1 MLLEAHNLTRC
12 YGRFRAV
19 DDVSF
24 GIARG
29 EVVGLLGPNG
39 AGKSTTM
46 RMLTGF
52 LPPTAGTALVAGVDA
67 HAEPRQA
74 ARHIGYMPENNP
86 LYPRMRVRE
95 FLAFRAELKGLARGT
110 RRRRIVR
117 CMEMCHVI
125 DVAGQII
132 GTLSKG
138 YRQRVGLAD
147 AMLAKPDVLILDEPT
162 IGLDPN
168 QVRETR
174 ALIAGLAADHTVLI
188 STHILAEVEAV
199 CQRVLIIVAGRLAAT
214 DVARGVHKAAAGVE
228 DGRLRSALG
237 LAFEFTAADQQSLNP
252 KGINIL
258 RRFSGVGNVIWGA
271 RTVSADPEWRYLNVR
286 RLFLFLEESIQE
298 STNWVVFEPND
309 RTLWKSL
316 VRNVSAFLKLQ
327 WMQGA
332 LVGDTEEQ
340 AYYVKCD
347 EETNPQESIDL
358 GRVITEIGVAPSKP
372 AEFVIFRISQFA
384 GGAEVSE

>member
-1 MLLEAHNLTRC
+1 MLLEAHHLTRS

-24 GIARG
+24 GIKRG

-52 LPPTAGTALVAGVDA
+52 LPPTAGKALVAGVDA
-67 HAEPRQA
+67 HAAPRRA

-95 FLAFRAELKGLARGT
+95 FLAFRAELKGLARRT
-110 RRRRIVR
+110 RRRRILR
-117 CMEMCHVI
+117 CMEMCSVD

-174 ALIAGLAADHTVLI
+174 ALIAGLAEQHTVLI

-199 CQRVLIIVAGRLAAT
+199 CQRVLIIVAGRLAADDT
-214 DVARGVHKAAAGVE
+214 PAGLAARTLRSQVVAEMQAKAGDAVAALRKLDSVQSVRAESHEGWQRFHITPRSGADPRPAIARLAAERNWALRELVSVRPSLEDVFRKVTTEPRE
-228 DGRLRSALG
+228 DGR
-237 LAFEFTAADQQSLNP
+237 
-252 KGINIL
+252 
-258 RRFSGVGNVIWGA
+258 
-271 RTVSADPEWRYLNVR
+271 
-286 RLFLFLEESIQE
+286 
-298 STNWVVFEPND
+298 
-309 RTLWKSL
+309 
-316 VRNVSAFLKLQ
+316 
-327 WMQGA
+327 
-332 LVGDTEEQ
+332 
-340 AYYVKCD
+340 
-347 EETNPQESIDL
+347 
-358 GRVITEIGVAPSKP
+358 
-372 AEFVIFRISQFA
+372 
-384 GGAEVSE
+384 

>member
-24 GIARG
+24 GIERG

-67 HAEPRQA
+67 HAEPRKA

-95 FLAFRAELKGLARGT
+95 FLAFRAELKGLARRT
-110 RRRRIVR
+110 RHRRIVR

-199 CQRVLIIVAGRLAAT
+199 CQRVLIIVAGRLAA
-214 DVARGVHKAAAGVE
+214 DDSPA
-228 DGRLRSALG
+228 G
-237 LAFEFTAADQQSLNP
+237 LAAKTLRTHIIAEMQASAGDAIDALCKLDGVQNAKAESH
-252 KGINIL
+252 KGWQ
-258 RRFSGVGNVIWGA
+258 RFRITPRPG
-271 RTVSADPEWRYLNVR
+271 ADPRAAIARLAAEHNWALRELVSVR
-286 RLFLFLEESIQE
+286 PSLED
-298 STNWVVFEPND
+298 VFRKVTTAHREDD
-309 RTLWKSL
+309 R
-316 VRNVSAFLKLQ
+316 
-327 WMQGA
+327 
-332 LVGDTEEQ
+332 
-340 AYYVKCD
+340 
-347 EETNPQESIDL
+347 
-358 GRVITEIGVAPSKP
+358 
-372 AEFVIFRISQFA
+372 
-384 GGAEVSE
+384 

>member
-1 MLLEAHNLTRC
+1 VETIADLSMDPLDNRFVEATVGQESTYIAASNAAATRPSEQAGAALAGGTDGLTSLTSTDYVGSPDLGNGLHAFDTIDGVNIVAVPDAVNRDVHVGGMAYC
-12 YGRFRAV
+12 AGRGDCVYLADSQQSIASS
-19 DDVSF
+19 DDVLNYKLAQGPYSGANAF
-24 GIARG
+24 GSKYGALYAPWI
-29 EVVGLLGPNG
+29 VVFDPRTG
-39 AGKSTTM
+39 ASIPI
-46 RMLTGF
+46 
-52 LPPTAGTALVAGVDA
+52 PPSGA
-67 HAEPRQA
+67 
-74 ARHIGYMPENNP
+74 
-86 LYPRMRVRE
+86 
-95 FLAFRAELKGLARGT
+95 
-110 RRRRIVR
+110 
-117 CMEMCHVI
+117 
-125 DVAGQII
+125 
-132 GTLSKG
+132 
-138 YRQRVGLAD
+138 
-147 AMLAKPDVLILDEPT
+147 
-162 IGLDPN
+162 
-168 QVRETR
+168 
-174 ALIAGLAADHTVLI
+174 
-188 STHILAEVEAV
+188 
-199 CQRVLIIVAGRLAAT
+199 VAGRLAAT

-298 STNWVVFEPND
+298 STTWVVFEPND